1 MRTIASNFVI
11 AEATMAPSQLI
22 FDKKQELKNKFFKQI
37 AQDFILVKIKNVFAN
52 NKLDIEISLIL
63 SNLKW
68 ICMPKN
74 WESLFHEN
82 KSESDNANCRESDPS
97 KIERDNFK
105 NFEQNDA
112 NLKKN
117 PKLFNSDFLPHFF
130 WKTGFCSQR
139 PFKFKAIRFDKTMSR
154 TSRLLAL
161 NLGGRGYR
169 FNMTLE
175 SKISRFKINKIN
187 R

>member
-1 MRTIASNFVI
+1 
-11 AEATMAPSQLI
+11 
-22 FDKKQELKNKFFKQI
+22 
-37 AQDFILVKIKNVFAN
+37 
-52 NKLDIEISLIL
+52 
-63 SNLKW
+63 
-68 ICMPKN
+68 MPKN
-74 WESLFHEN
+74 WESFFHEN

-139 PFKFKAIRFDKTMSR
+139 PFKFKTIRFAKTLSR
-154 TSRLLAL
+154 TSILLAL

-175 SKISRFKINKIN
+175 SKISRF
-187 R
+187 